1 MSGSRIAFVGALA
14 LAVVVVGL
22 AWGRIARAPG
32 IDYYAAWAASRAVG
46 EGRVEDPW
54 SIAGREQVGRWAA
67 VRALDGH
74 ASPRERAVAGPVL
87 AANDGALLAA
97 GTPFLLTVIGAPS
110 VDDYESDYVF
120 FSLASLILYVASVLW
135 ICRQLGYPPTPS
147 LLALSYF
154 AGPFGPY
161 LSGEG
166 VANVHAIQLAI
177 VAALPAA
184 MAARDSRRGAIAAG
198 ALFAAGVA
206 FKPNLLPVALPA
218 LVALLVRRRGRTLLA
233 ATTGAFAGAG
243 LSFAASALFF
253 GRAACWHDWAR
264 TLPDLL
270 RPSYEVAIG
279 NFSLATVL
287 RALTGIDAGG
297 VLLALL
303 LAGLVAFEVSTDA
316 PRGLA
321 GPNPGPSR
329 AELVALAGLGGV
341 FLLWS
346 ARLAWLHYFVL
357 AAPLLLYVLRP
368 GGGPAVTATRPER
381 IAGTVAAVGFAP
393 FHRLGL
399 PPLALAL
406 TMHVAL
412 LVVVVLALRI
422 LRRSRRVGVPPPV

>member
-22 AWGRIARAPG
+22 AWGRITRAPG
-32 IDYYAAWAASRAVG
+32 IDYYATWAASRAVG
-46 EGRVEDPW
+46 GGHVEDPW
-54 SIAGREQVGRWAA
+54 SISGRKQVGRWAA
-67 VRALDGH
+67 ARALDAH
-74 ASPRERAVAGPVL
+74 ASPRERAVAGPVI
-87 AANDGALLAA
+87 AANDGAPFAP

-110 VDDYESDYVF
+110 VDDYEADYVF

-147 LLALSYF
+147 LFALSYF
-154 AGPFGPY
+154 AGTFGPY

-177 VAALPAA
+177 VAALPAV
-184 MAARDSRRGAIAAG
+184 MSARNARRGEIAAG

-218 LVALLVRRRGRTLLA
+218 LVALLVRGRGRTLLVA
-233 ATTGAFAGAG
+233 CAGAFAGAG

-253 GRAACWHDWAR
+253 GREDCWHDWAR

-270 RPSYEVAIG
+270 RPSFGVAMG

-297 VLLALL
+297 VFLPLVLV
-303 LAGLVAFEVSTDA
+303 GLVFFEAATAEPRVSA
-316 PRGLA
+316 S
-321 GPNPGPSR
+321 PNPVPPR
-329 AELVALAGLGGV
+329 AEFVALVGLGGV
-341 FLLWS
+341 ALVWT

-368 GGGPAVTATRPER
+368 AGGRAVTATRRER
-381 IAGTVAAVGFAP
+381 IAGSAAAVGFAP
-393 FHRLGL
+393 FHYLGL
-399 PPLALAL
+399 PPLAMAL

-422 LRRSRRVGVPPPV
+422 LRRSRQIGPTVPS